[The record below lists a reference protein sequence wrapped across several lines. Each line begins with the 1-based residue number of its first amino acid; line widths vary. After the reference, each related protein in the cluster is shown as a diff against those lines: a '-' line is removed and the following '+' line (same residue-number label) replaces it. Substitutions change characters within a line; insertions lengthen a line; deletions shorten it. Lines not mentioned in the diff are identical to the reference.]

1 MGKLF
6 NKVKKAQGA
15 FGGAIMIVC
24 SLVMLWGSVSSDVA
38 TDSKLR
44 EVIRDATDIDPTT
57 PDPSNNGTLVVA
69 AGPFRSNDMYED
81 EYLKPNASLR
91 MQRRVEMMQWVE
103 IRKSPEDAPTYSL
116 KWFEGQVDF
125 FSSQEPQGHENP
137 LLQVS
142 PTRYQV
148 PQSRFGG
155 FDGSRILPLITRLD
169 RLELAPE
176 LLKDP
181 AQEIVENKLVVRR
194 NPGSDLP
201 TLGDMRVWYE
211 ALPQGDY
218 TVLTVQQD
226 ERSLMGAS
234 PSSTLFI
241 RKGLLTAD
249 DFMGEMQGESDESF
263 RGMLYLGGLL
273 LFAGCL
279 SLLLPKAQAFDLNPH
294 LNVKGPLAVVIV
306 SAAGSF
312 CVVTLFFLLSFTR

>member
-6 NKVKKAQGA
+6 NKVKKAQGT
-15 FGGAIMIVC
+15 FGGAIIIVC
-24 SLVMLWGSVSSDVA
+24 SIVIMWGGASSDVT

-44 EVIRDATDIDPTT
+44 EAIQDATDIDPAI
-57 PDPSNNGTLVVA
+57 PDPSNNGKLVVA
-69 AGPFRSNDMYED
+69 AGAFQTSDVYED
-81 EYLKPNASLR
+81 EYLKPAASLLV
-91 MQRRVEMMQWVE
+91 QRRVEMMQWVE
-103 IRKSPEDAPTYSL
+103 IRKSPGDAPTYSL
-116 KWFEGQVDF
+116 QWIEGQIDF
-125 FSSQEPQGHENP
+125 FTFQQPQGHENP

-142 PTRYQV
+142 PQRYQA

-155 FDGSRILPLITRLD
+155 FDGSRILPLITKLD
-169 RLELAPE
+169 RLQIAPE
-176 LLKDP
+176 LLKDS
-181 AQEIVENKLVVRR
+181 AQEIVDNKLVVRR

-201 TLGDMRVWYE
+201 ALGDMRVWYE
-211 ALPQGDY
+211 VLSQGDY

-226 ERSLMGAS
+226 ERNLVGAS

-241 RKGLLTAD
+241 RKGLFTKD
-249 DFMGEMQGESDESF
+249 DFMGEMLSESDESF
-263 RGMLYLGGLL
+263 LGMLYLGGLL

-312 CVVTLFFLLSFTR
+312 CVMALFFLLSLTR

>member
-24 SLVMLWGSVSSDVA
+24 SLVILWGSVSSDVA

-69 AGPFRSNDMYED
+69 AGAFRSNDMYED

-91 MQRRVEMMQWVE
+91 MQRHVEMMQWVE

-125 FSSQEPQGHENP
+125 FSFQEPQGHENP
-137 LLQVS
+137 LRQVS
-142 PTRYQV
+142 PKQYQV

-263 RGMLYLGGLL
+263 RGMLYLGGFL